1 MSRYRIT
8 HIDHNHQ
15 RRRMQVDACNRLQA
29 LAKVESEYG
38 HGWYVA
44 AVRLEVLA

>member
-1 MSRYRIT
+1 MNRYRIT

-15 RRRMQVDACNRLQA
+15 CRRMQVDACDRLQA
-29 LAKVESEYG
+29 LAEVENKFG

-44 AVRLEVLA
+44 AVRIGGAA

>member
-15 RRRMQVDACNRLQA
+15 RRRMQVLAPSRLHA
-29 LAKVESEYG
+29 LARVEDVYG

-44 AVRLEVLA
+44 AVRLGGTA

>member
-8 HIDHNHQ
+8 HIDHNFK
-15 RRRMQVDACNRLQA
+15 RRRMQVDARNRLQA
-29 LAKVESEYG
+29 LARVEHVYD

-44 AVRLEVLA
+44 AVRLGVSA

>member
-15 RRRMQVDACNRLQA
+15 RRRMQVLAANRVQA
-29 LAKVESEYG
+29 LASVESIYG

-44 AVRLEVLA
+44 AVRVGGVA

>member
-1 MSRYRIT
+1 MNRYRIT

-15 RRRMQVDACNRLQA
+15 RRRMRVQADSRLEA
-29 LAKVESEYG
+29 LAQVESQFG

-44 AVRLEVLA
+44 AVRVGGAA